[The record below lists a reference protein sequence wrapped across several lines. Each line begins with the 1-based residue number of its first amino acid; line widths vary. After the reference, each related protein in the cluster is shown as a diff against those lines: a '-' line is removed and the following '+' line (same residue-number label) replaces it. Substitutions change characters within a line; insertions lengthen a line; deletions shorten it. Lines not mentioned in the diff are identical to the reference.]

1 MEKKIEDYIV
11 LESQRSSSG
20 LREMVLMKIKEGY
33 APLGGV
39 AVSVSKEFNYYQ
51 AMVKYSK

>member
-1 MEKKIEDYIV
+1 MENKIEDYIV
-11 LESQRSSSG
+11 LESQRSSNN
-20 LREMVLMKIKEGY
+20 LREEVLRKIKEGY
-33 APLGGV
+33 VPLGGV

>member
-1 MEKKIEDYIV
+1 MENKIEDYII
-11 LESQRSSSG
+11 LESQRNSG
-20 LREMVLMKIKEGY
+20 ALREMVLMKIKEGY
-33 APLGGV
+33 VPLGGV